1 MMLDL
6 VGTELARK
14 LGTLRP
20 GVPIIVMTAH
30 DGPSY
35 LNVRPQPVSV
45 TY

>member
-1 MMLDL
+1 MPDL

-30 DGPSY
+30 DGAQ
-35 LNVRPQPVSV
+35 LAERAAQPVSV